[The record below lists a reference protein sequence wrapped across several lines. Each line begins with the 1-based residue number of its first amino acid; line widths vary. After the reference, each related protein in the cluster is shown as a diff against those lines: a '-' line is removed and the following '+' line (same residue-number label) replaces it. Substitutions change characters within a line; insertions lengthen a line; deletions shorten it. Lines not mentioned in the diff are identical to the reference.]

1 MHQVYKSIMRFATY
15 MERRG
20 LKDEDVAPL
29 IRRSR
34 VTVSRI
40 RRGVVKPSW
49 PTMQAIKAFSN
60 GEVTADDFDTSV
72 AAE

>member
-1 MHQVYKSIMRFATY
+1 MTKY
-15 MERRG
+15 G
-20 LKDEDVAPL
+20 LRDEDVAPR
-29 IRRSR
+29 IKRSR

-49 PTMQAIKAFSN
+49 PTIQEIKAFSN
-60 GEVTADDFDTSV
+60 GEVTADDFDTE